1 MCFHR
6 NWLITRL
13 NPWTIFTF
21 ATLMSFLFSSRVIK
35 KFHISFGFQPGL
47 EIGFFGKGVIG
58 FSLSFMI
65 YSTKKKKQKTK
76 KITKKTKQICKKL
89 CTICI
94 CKCDTIYDDII
105 GVNYF
110 NNLAIQ

>member
-1 MCFHR
+1 MCFHHI
-6 NWLITRL
+6 WLTTCL
-13 NPWTIFTF
+13 SPWTIFTF
-21 ATLMSFLFSSRVIK
+21 ATLMSFLFFFKSHK
-35 KFHISFGFQPGL
+35 KFCTSFGFQPGL
-47 EIGFFGKGVIG
+47 KIGFFGKGVIG

-65 YSTKKKKQKTK
+65 YSIKKKQKTK

-89 CTICI
+89 CTIYM

-110 NNLAIQ
+110 NNLAI